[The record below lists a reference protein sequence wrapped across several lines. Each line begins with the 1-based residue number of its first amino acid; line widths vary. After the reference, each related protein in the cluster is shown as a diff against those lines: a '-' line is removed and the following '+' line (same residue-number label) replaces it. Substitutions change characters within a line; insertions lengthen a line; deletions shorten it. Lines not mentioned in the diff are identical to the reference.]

1 MSWNSWKP
9 YTECDTAVMR
19 VIKDDL
25 LRWTCKRHAAGDPL
39 DRHLLR
45 DKALELAG
53 EHGLTDFKCSE
64 KWLTSFLKRYGFS
77 LNLEEPSGPIFKDYR
92 LWIDMMR
99 SIITR
104 YKHKDLFHVDELT
117 MYSDVSPTGLSVSPT
132 RQDELETSLKKT
144 TVLLCCNASG
154 TEKLPLLICGSY
166 PAAIMG
172 KDHMYSHSEDASIND
187 GLLREWLTRLNCRMS
202 SSGRRILLL
211 VHRNRIGSF
220 RNFKLSNI
228 RHVFFPD
235 DFPPSLRP
243 LKRDVFH
250 FVKMAYRRKY
260 VKGIRG
266 DKRRWNVENVVRS
279 LMEAWREVPRDLI
292 IASFQRTGFRTDN
305 CFLRIHCNAWEDLE
319 TGVSF
324 RRFVTF
330 DDYLSANASHK
341 RCESTGRSHS
351 YNFRPRKTVR
361 FDDVPN
367 FAIDSSRRDL
377 IVGHAQV
384 NGNLKEIYVEKD
396 IDCEGKKVKNLL
408 KRSHDEAQL
417 DEDLCE
423 EAKSSDESLSGKN
436 EDIIVIPTSARPPKV
451 IDIRTIEST
460 ARGSKSGDVRPTTT
474 RASLDESRTHTE
486 RDCTLDKTANNE
498 EKCKNSRVLSNVRS
512 IVGPEV
518 DNIANDDISVA
529 LQQVFDDTSA
539 VDSDAKEPNVR
550 VVSRASPRD
559 EIESTDSGGNVG
571 CFPQKSLK
579 RHSVNAEESRDNSN
593 DGEPERKRSRSD
605 SDWMRRYETA
615 FVFGPFDLAWTVT
628 TVSANSDNGVPQSVR
643 PRRSCETERSIFTI
657 RPRRD

>member
-1 MSWNSWKP
+1 
-9 YTECDTAVMR
+9 
-19 VIKDDL
+19 
-25 LRWTCKRHAAGDPL
+25 
-39 DRHLLR
+39 
-45 DKALELAG
+45 
-53 EHGLTDFKCSE
+53 
-64 KWLTSFLKRYGFS
+64 
-77 LNLEEPSGPIFKDYR
+77 
-92 LWIDMMR
+92 MMR

-132 RQDELETSLKKT
+132 RQDELETSLKKM

-324 RRFVTF
+324 RRFITF
-330 DDYLSANASHK
+330 DDHLSANASHK

-377 IVGHAQV
+377 IVDHAQG
-384 NGNLKEIYVEKD
+384 NGHLKEIYVEKD
-396 IDCEGKKVKNLL
+396 IDCKGKKEKNLL

-436 EDIIVIPTSARPPKV
+436 EDIIIIPTSARPPKV

-518 DNIANDDISVA
+518 DNIANDISVA

-579 RHSVNAEESRDNSN
+579 RRSVNAEESRDNSSN

-615 FVFGPFDLAWTVT
+615 FVFGPFDLARIVT
-628 TVSANSDNGVPQSVR
+628 TVSANSDNGVTQSVR